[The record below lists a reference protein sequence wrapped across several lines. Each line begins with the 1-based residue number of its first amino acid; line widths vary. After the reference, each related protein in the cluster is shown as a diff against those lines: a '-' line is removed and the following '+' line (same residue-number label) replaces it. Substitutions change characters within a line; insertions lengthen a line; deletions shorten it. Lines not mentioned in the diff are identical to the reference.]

1 MTSDDSNPLSR
12 QIDAAIAEY
21 LEAIER
27 GARLDREEFLAR
39 HVDIA
44 AELREF
50 LVDYSALKQE
60 APHPVSGSG
69 SEQTADL
76 NRGNRPAAT
85 NGAALD
91 VLRYFG
97 DYELVEEIARG
108 GMGVV
113 YKARQVTLNRTVAV
127 KMILA
132 GQLASQAEVDRFYA
146 EARAAATLDHP
157 NIVPIFEVG
166 QHQQQHYFS
175 MGYVAGESL
184 AQRLSAGPLPP
195 REAAELLLTVCRA
208 VQYAHEHGII
218 HRDLKP
224 ANILLDQQ
232 GRPRVTDFGLA
243 KRQEG
248 DVSLTA
254 SGQILGTPSY
264 MPPEQA
270 AGRVDAVGPSADV
283 YALGAILYAVISGR
297 PPFQAASSLET
308 LRQVMQNEPLAL
320 RQLIPDVP
328 RDLETIV
335 LKCLEKSIPRR
346 YASAEQLADELQR
359 YLSGRPILARP
370 VSRAEHAWRWC
381 KRNPVVASLSAV
393 AAALLVGIAIVS
405 TMAYFRIRTEVK
417 AKTSALAAETEART
431 SETAAKEA
439 EQQQRMAAE
448 RQTRVAD
455 ATRLAVQSGEELND
469 HPQRSLLLANEA
481 VRTTMSHAEPVVPA
495 AEETLHAVTQQ
506 VGGIPLSGHIA
517 PVTKMVSRPTAITC
531 YRGARL
537 HDSRLGF
544 DQAGPIGC
552 S

>member
-184 AQRLSAGPLPP
+184 AQRLSGGPLPP

-208 VQYAHEHGII
+208 VQYAHQHGII

-243 KRQEG
+243 KRQGG

-283 YALGAILYAVISGR
+283 YALGAILYAAISGR

-359 YLSGRPILARP
+359 YLSGHPILARP

-405 TMAYFRIRTEVK
+405 TMAYFRIRTEVQ
-417 AKTSALAAETEART
+417 AKTSALAAETEGA
-431 SETAAKEA
+431 
-439 EQQQRMAAE
+439 
-448 RQTRVAD
+448 
-455 ATRLAVQSGEELND
+455 
-469 HPQRSLLLANEA
+469 
-481 VRTTMSHAEPVVPA
+481 
-495 AEETLHAVTQQ
+495 
-506 VGGIPLSGHIA
+506 
-517 PVTKMVSRPTAITC
+517 SRNQPP
-531 YRGARL
+531 R
-537 HDSRLGF
+537 
-544 DQAGPIGC
+544 
-552 S
+552 